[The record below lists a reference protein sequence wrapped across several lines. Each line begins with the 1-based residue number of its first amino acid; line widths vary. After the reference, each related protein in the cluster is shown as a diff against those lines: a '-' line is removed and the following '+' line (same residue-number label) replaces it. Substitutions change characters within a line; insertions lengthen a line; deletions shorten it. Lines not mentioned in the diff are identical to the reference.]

1 MNQLS
6 DYIKEYI
13 AFTKDECDMIIEFYE
28 DNLDHTRSSEV
39 YSAQN
44 HENLQSVDRVG
55 RKSTEMSVPLDAP
68 VDNLISSKII

>member
-28 DNLDHTRSSEV
+28 DNL
-39 YSAQN
+39 
-44 HENLQSVDRVG
+44 
-55 RKSTEMSVPLDAP
+55 
-68 VDNLISSKII
+68 